1 MLKLNKKRL
10 AVYKVSIIIP
20 VYNVE
25 EYLERCLNSV
35 FKQTL
40 KDIEIICVN
49 DGSSDKSREILA
61 KYEEIS
67 NFKVIDQINSG
78 LSVARNTGLL
88 AAKGEYVG
96 FLDSDDFIDSEFYEK
111 LYTTAVDY
119 NADIACGNI
128 IRENN
133 KKKSVLINYNDIKF
147 SYDIKEKFKLANSP
161 AYNFVW
167 NKIYK
172 KNLLIN
178 NNLLFVP
185 GMIYEDMCFTP
196 DVLEKSNIL
205 VVVPDV
211 FYHYWKN
218 KNSLIQ
224 KDSDKTRADKLYGH
238 KYLLEKCEKYNVKFP
253 EKNTLIS
260 KKDFLFL
267 GINFLRIYNYRA
279 TKKYY
284 LFGIIKFLEIREKI

>member
-1 MLKLNKKRL
+1 
-10 AVYKVSIIIP
+10 
-20 VYNVE
+20 
-25 EYLERCLNSV
+25 
-35 FKQTL
+35 
-40 KDIEIICVN
+40 
-49 DGSSDKSREILA
+49 
-61 KYEEIS
+61 
-67 NFKVIDQINSG
+67 
-78 LSVARNTGLL
+78 LL
-88 AAKGEYVG
+88 AAKGAYVG

>member
-1 MLKLNKKRL
+1 M
-10 AVYKVSIIIP
+10 YKVSIIIP

-147 SYDIKEKFKLANSP
+147 SYDIKEKFKLANLP
-161 AYNFVW
+161 V
-167 NKIYK
+167 
-172 KNLLIN
+172 
-178 NNLLFVP
+178 
-185 GMIYEDMCFTP
+185 
-196 DVLEKSNIL
+196 
-205 VVVPDV
+205 
-211 FYHYWKN
+211 
-218 KNSLIQ
+218 
-224 KDSDKTRADKLYGH
+224 
-238 KYLLEKCEKYNVKFP
+238 
-253 EKNTLIS
+253 
-260 KKDFLFL
+260 
-267 GINFLRIYNYRA
+267 
-279 TKKYY
+279 
-284 LFGIIKFLEIREKI
+284 